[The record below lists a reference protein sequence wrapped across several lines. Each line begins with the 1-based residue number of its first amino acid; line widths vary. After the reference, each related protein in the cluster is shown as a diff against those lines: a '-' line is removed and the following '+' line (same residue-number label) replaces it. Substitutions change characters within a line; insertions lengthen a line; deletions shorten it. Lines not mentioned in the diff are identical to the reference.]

1 MFSFNRDNLC
11 WLTSRPLCR
20 IQCRSIYHW
29 RHNWH
34 RLLSSHAR
42 ICESWRC
49 RIADIIW
56 NLHYMLELILTRI
69 LLLQYF
75 AVFTSLNVHLFS
87 LIILWSLIWGQQ
99 IILNFFAFFVLIL
112 ILWLN
117 KSILMSWIVLTI
129 ILRTLNERSDLLMI
143 NNFTV
148 FLEIFQA

>member
-1 MFSFNRDNLC
+1 
-11 WLTSRPLCR
+11 
-20 IQCRSIYHW
+20 
-29 RHNWH
+29 
-34 RLLSSHAR
+34 
-42 ICESWRC
+42 
-49 RIADIIW
+49 
-56 NLHYMLELILTRI
+56 MLELILTRI

-75 AVFTSLNVHLFS
+75 AVLTPLNVHLFS

-117 KSILMSWIVLTI
+117 ESILMSWIVLTI

-148 FLEIFQA
+148 FLEIIQA